1 MIAVIGDIH
10 GCFYTLKDLVSN
22 IKVKYPN
29 IEIYTVGDLVDRGN
43 FSCEVIEFI
52 KTEKIKFTP
61 GNHDYMFYHFIN
73 FPGSEMGGIW
83 IYNGSEPTVNSY
95 SGKVDEMHEHL
106 ELINQAPLFYD
117 LPDCFISHAGISSY
131 YKSRLPRNVLSNVEQ
146 INKIMT
152 SNIMNDHG
160 ILWTRDS
167 LMNLD
172 KLQVVGHTRQK
183 EVYHNKKNN
192 TVYIDTSVYTGN
204 KLSSII
210 VKDSE
215 IIDILDV
222 PTFKKILN
230 NFAIILLILY

>member
-1 MIAVIGDIH
+1 MVAVIGDVH

-29 IEIYTVGDLVDRGN
+29 IEIYCVGDLVDRGN
-43 FSCEVIEFI
+43 FSYQVIEFI
-52 KTEKIKFTP
+52 KAENIKFTT
-61 GNHDYMFYHFIN
+61 GNHDLMFYHFVHH
-73 FPGSEMGGIW
+73 PGSEMGRIW

-95 SGKVDEMHEHL
+95 KDKVEEMHKHL
-106 ELINQAPLFYD
+106 ELIIKAPLFFD
-117 LPDCFISHAGISSY
+117 LPDCFISHAGISTY
-131 YKSRLPRNVLSNVEQ
+131 YKSRLPRKVLSNIEQ
-146 INKIMT
+146 VNKIMNE
-152 SNIMNDHG
+152 NIMNDHG

-167 LMNLD
+167 LMNLG

-192 TVYIDTSVYTGN
+192 AVYIDTSVYTGN

-210 VKDSE
+210 VRDSE

-222 PTFKKILN
+222 PTYKRDIE
-230 NFAIILLILY
+230 

>member
-1 MIAVIGDIH
+1 MVAVIGDVH

-29 IEIYTVGDLVDRGN
+29 IEIYCVGDLVDRGN
-43 FSCEVIEFI
+43 FSYQVIEFI
-52 KTEKIKFTP
+52 KAENIKFTT
-61 GNHDYMFYHFIN
+61 GNHDLMFYHFVHH
-73 FPGSEMGGIW
+73 PGSEMGRIW

-95 SGKVDEMHEHL
+95 KDKVEEMHKHL
-106 ELINQAPLFYD
+106 ELIIKAPLFFD
-117 LPDCFISHAGISSY
+117 LPDCFISHAGISTY
-131 YKSRLPRNVLSNVEQ
+131 YKSRLPRKVLSNVGQ
-146 INKIMT
+146 VNKIMNE
-152 SNIMNDHG
+152 NIMNDHG

-167 LMNLD
+167 LMNLG

-192 TVYIDTSVYTGN
+192 AVYIDTSVYTGN

-210 VKDSE
+210 VRDSE

-222 PTFKKILN
+222 PTYKRDIE
-230 NFAIILLILY
+230 